1 MQQGRR
7 QHRRSGRRS
16 ARTARCL
23 DGLAQ
28 LHKAFHVRVLHPGGG
43 SGHHGLGGSHRAGQL
58 CMDVVGGHVQQDV
71 HLGGQGLEQPL
82 LFDAQNQLRRI
93 LTGGEV
99 RQLKV
104 EVAFLGVGGLHGF

>member
-1 MQQGRR
+1 MGGGL
-7 QHRRSGRRS
+7 HELYD
-16 ARTARCL
+16 AL

-43 SGHHGLGGSHRAGQL
+43 SGHNGLGGSYRAGQL
-58 CMDVVGGHVQQDV
+58 RMDVVGGHIQQDV

-82 LFDAQNQLRRI
+82 LFDAQNQLRCI
-93 LTGGEV
+93 LPGGEI

-104 EVAFLGVGGLHGF
+104 EVAFFRVGGLHGLNLF